1 MTDEEVFREFLNV
14 AKLDDID
21 LTEHDY
27 DYLRES
33 ARFQSFLLGYRLRDL
48 GIAITASME
57 EVCSRIYS
65 VMQKMQQAANISA
78 KGIPRTPVDIK
89 RDIKREKNPM
99 RLKQLN
105 KELNDAY
112 KSRNCRKKVEQ

>member
-14 AKLDDID
+14 AKLDNID

-33 ARFQSFLLGYRLRDL
+33 ARFQSFLLCYRLRDL
-48 GIAITASME
+48 GIAMTASME
-57 EVCSRIYS
+57 EVRSQIYS
-65 VMQKMQQAANISA
+65 VMQKMQQVPTFSV
-78 KGIPRTPVDIK
+78 KRIPRTPVEIK
-89 RDIKREKNPM
+89 KDIKREKNPL

-112 KSRNCRKKVEQ
+112 KSRIGRKM

>member
-21 LTEHDY
+21 LTERDY

-33 ARFQSFLLGYRLRDL
+33 ARFQSFLLCYRLRDL

-65 VMQKMQQAANISA
+65 VMQKMQHVENISA

-89 RDIKREKNPM
+89 KDIKREKNPM

-112 KSRNCRKKVEQ
+112 KSRIGRKR

>member
-1 MTDEEVFREFLNV
+1 MTDEEVFREWLHV
-14 AKLDDID
+14 TKLGYND

-33 ARFQSFLLGYRLRDL
+33 AQFQEFLLCYRLHEL
-48 GIAITASME
+48 GIAITASVRELCRQM
-57 EVCSRIYS
+57 CNA
-65 VMQKMQQAANISA
+65 MQPLADFSFFER
-78 KGIPRTPVDIK
+78 IPRTPVEIK
-89 RDIKREKNPM
+89 KDIKREKNPL

-112 KSRNCRKKVEQ
+112 KSRIGRKR

>member
-1 MTDEEVFREFLNV
+1 MTNEEVFREWLHI
-14 AKLDDID
+14 AKLDGTD
-21 LTEHDY
+21 LAEHDY
-27 DYLRES
+27 DYWRES
-33 ARFQSFLLGYRLRDL
+33 ARFQSFLLCYRLRDL

-57 EVCSRIYS
+57 EVCSQIYS
-65 VMQKMQQAANISA
+65 VMQKMQQVANISA

-89 RDIKREKNPM
+89 KDIKREKNPM

-112 KSRNCRKKVEQ
+112 KSRIGRKR

>member
-1 MTDEEVFREFLNV
+1 
-14 AKLDDID
+14 
-21 LTEHDY
+21 
-27 DYLRES
+27 
-33 ARFQSFLLGYRLRDL
+33 
-48 GIAITASME
+48 
-57 EVCSRIYS
+57 
-65 VMQKMQQAANISA
+65 MQQVANISA

-112 KSRNCRKKVEQ
+112 KSRIGRKR

>member
-1 MTDEEVFREFLNV
+1 MTDEEVFREWLHV
-14 AKLDDID
+14 TKLGYND

-33 ARFQSFLLGYRLRDL
+33 AQFQEFLLCYRLHEL
-48 GIAITASME
+48 GVAITASVRE
-57 EVCSRIYS
+57 LCRQISNARRQVITIS
-65 VMQKMQQAANISA
+65 V
-78 KGIPRTPVDIK
+78 KGIPRTPVEIK
-89 RDIKREKNPM
+89 KDIKREKNPL

-112 KSRNCRKKVEQ
+112 KSRIGRKR

>member
-21 LTEHDY
+21 LTEHEY
-27 DYLRES
+27 DCLRES
-33 ARFQSFLLGYRLRDL
+33 ARFQEFLLCYRLHEL
-48 GIAITASME
+48 GVAIT
-57 EVCSRIYS
+57 VS
-65 VMQKMQQAANISA
+65 VRELCRQISNAMQQAPNISVG
-78 KGIPRTPVDIK
+78 KIPRTPVEIK
-89 RDIKREKNPM
+89 KDIKREKNPM

-112 KSRNCRKKVEQ
+112 KSRIVRKR

>member
-14 AKLDDID
+14 TKLDDID

-33 ARFQSFLLGYRLRDL
+33 AQFQEFLLCYRLHEL
-48 GIAITASME
+48 GVAITASVRE
-57 EVCSRIYS
+57 LCRQISNARRQVITIS
-65 VMQKMQQAANISA
+65 V
-78 KGIPRTPVDIK
+78 KGIPRTPVEIK
-89 RDIKREKNPM
+89 KDIKREKNPL

-112 KSRNCRKKVEQ
+112 KSRIGRKR